1 MAEASYLPTS
11 HYNRHG
17 GSWNGSKGRLLLA
30 FKFVIVVLLF
40 SICIMNLASKS
51 FSLQHKKFS
60 LVRREKTVKKKNK
73 KTVLLAF
80 YI

>member
-1 MAEASYLPTS
+1 MAEASYSSTS

-60 LVRREKTVKKKNK
+60 LVRREKTVKKKK
-73 KTVLLAF
+73 QTVLLTF